1 MGFLLILLAFINTS
15 DPALRSTVLE
25 ASVHDYLLTGG
36 EDSLLN
42 TDEPLLTLT
51 PNEQQMIPL
60 NPRNLHFHTT
70 PSIILPRVVKSN
82 NTRNNNGVNGGDR
95 QDTGLVGA
103 STDNEWSRR
112 QFSVLWSPLPR
123 DNTGGI
129 STNSIDQQNG
139 LNHRLVTYSMN
150 SIAESEVEK
159 GSLFFKGLL
168 FTHHTHHRGK

>member
-1 MGFLLILLAFINTS
+1 MSFLLILLAFINTT

-36 EDSLLN
+36 GSLLN
-42 TDEPLLTLT
+42 TDEPL
-51 PNEQQMIPL
+51 EQQMIPL

-70 PSIILPRVVKSN
+70 PSVILPRVVKSN
-82 NTRNNNGVNGGDR
+82 NNRNNNGVNGGDR

-139 LNHRLVTYSMN
+139 LNHRLVTYSMH

-159 GSLFFKGLL
+159 GSVFFKGLVL
-168 FTHHTHHRGK
+168 THHRGK